1 MDFAHPMQEEEE
13 KEESKKKTHTKYS
26 FIHLGFMLLLIFNI

>member
-13 KEESKKKTHTKYS
+13 KEESKKKRIQN
-26 FIHLGFMLLLIFNI
+26 IHLFIWVSCCS